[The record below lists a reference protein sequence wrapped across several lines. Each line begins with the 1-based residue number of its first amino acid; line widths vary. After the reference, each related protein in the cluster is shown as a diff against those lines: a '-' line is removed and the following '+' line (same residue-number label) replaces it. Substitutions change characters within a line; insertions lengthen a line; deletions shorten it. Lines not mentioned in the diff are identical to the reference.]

1 MNSFI
6 IIQILVIAILFLVLF
21 NIRREKLTFYMEKGP
36 SMETFAEISNQLLNK
51 TESNEIK
58 KQKLKYCKS
67 SKEGIN
73 ERLKDLFTKMG
84 ITYTDNPKK
93 CDFYIPY
100 WYSDDELS
108 KFINKNHRPNM
119 ILNVIPGVDYL
130 NRKNKLWE
138 ILVKKLGRKTAGEI
152 MPPSYSIFNN
162 EFKIFEKEFNKN
174 DSYVLKT
181 EEENAQGIYVHNDME
196 KIQNQ
201 VIDVKKELKYP
212 VTIIQK
218 FIKPLLI
225 KDRVFKIRLFLF
237 IKCKG
242 NQKSIYIHKQGGIFY
257 GKDKFDI
264 NNLTYGS
271 IVANAYWFNKVP
283 IKEVQDFLSK
293 HPRNLV
299 QVKEYFKKQNINS
312 SSLFVKINAL
322 LKKTFLTL
330 EDEICSDSKVKN
342 NIKLGLFGVDILIDE
357 KLKPWLIEMNVS
369 PSSTAFDKLG
379 ESQKKKVWVDS
390 MKIALLKNPSNHEFE
405 KIN

>member
-108 KFINKNHRPNM
+108 KFVNKNYRPNM